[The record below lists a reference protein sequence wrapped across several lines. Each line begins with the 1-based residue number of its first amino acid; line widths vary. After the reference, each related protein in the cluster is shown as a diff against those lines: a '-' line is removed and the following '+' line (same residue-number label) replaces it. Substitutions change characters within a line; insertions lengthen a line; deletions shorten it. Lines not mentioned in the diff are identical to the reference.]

1 MICRRL
7 FSLLPL
13 TVKIVLLVGLMGVV
27 SMGVVAYAM
36 LSMRQMDSE
45 YRTLIMQESE
55 LTYRFGSAG
64 VLLSEAQRLMYTAL
78 DEPQMPGLPDAT
90 LPEQRLR
97 SLQRNF
103 ESELSSLAQH
113 MPQKGRELMA
123 LRMRSQEAFGTGLK
137 ILQMSRTAET
147 TALPKA
153 NQDFENAVLQLK
165 HEMDELRS
173 HSHAQFQTVIEQQNS
188 TMEDRLWS
196 MGLAVSGALA
206 LVLLLSGY
214 LAHTQIARPIACLVR
229 AMQHLTARQYGD
241 RIPFTRRRDEVG
253 TMARAL
259 QIFKISMQ
267 RADKLSAQVQRSEEA
282 CKLSEQLV
290 DLTSAIP
297 GVVFQLHLLPSGQ
310 CRFLFVSDKAAE
322 MPGLQVLSLLRTG
335 GSVGQAYA
343 VPQKVQERIHD
354 LFMSRLLTQEELDFD
369 TEVLHERGSRW
380 LHTSATARK
389 LDDGSV
395 MFHGVWM
402 DVTERKLHTRAMV
415 QAKET
420 AERAAQ
426 ERARFLAV
434 VSHEIRTPL
443 NAILG
448 ITQLAL
454 KDELPP
460 AQRERIEQM
469 HQAGRHLLGILTD
482 ILDFSKIDGGHLE
495 LEHKSFALSPVL
507 ASLMDLLS
515 PKALAKGL
523 QLRLEVADEVP
534 EQLVG
539 DAQRLSQILIN
550 YVHNAIKFT
559 SEGEVVVSLSVL
571 RQEQEAKDSAANHV
585 TLRASV
591 RDTGIGIA
599 PQQIESLFEPFRQA
613 DSSITRRFGG
623 TGLGLVIARQL
634 ARAMGGDTG
643 VESRLHEGST
653 FWFTVQLQRP
663 PSSAWGYEV
672 LTQPAPLENTPV
684 PPSSGMRVLVV
695 DDNDVNL
702 LVAKGLLEAGG
713 LVVDTAH
720 HGEQAVSILTQS
732 ADHTYAAV
740 LMDMQMPV
748 MDGVTATRALRAMPR
763 FEALPIIAMT
773 ANATSS
779 DVERTRACG
788 MNDHIAKPLL
798 EGPLWLTLSRWLAHP
813 QASAP
818 PPALVP
824 TAVPPASPSATATG
838 YAGSAETAGAVAPMT
853 APQPPSPTTPGAQQ
867 VFEIESLHDLQA
879 CIPPARLVPLITQF
893 VQDCERRVQR
903 ITQAAHGRQ
912 WETLRREA
920 HDLGG
925 TAGSFGLG
933 ALGEL
938 TYPMEMAAKAEDAAT
953 IDHCLPQLQE
963 LARRGLEQLS
973 AHAQGLQQSAKE

>member
-1 MICRRL
+1 MIRRRL
-7 FSLLPL
+7 FSNLPL
-13 TVKIVLLVGLMGVV
+13 AAKIILLVGLMGLV
-27 SMGVVAYAM
+27 SMGIVAYAM
-36 LSMRQMDSE
+36 LSMRQLDAQ
-45 YRTLIMQESE
+45 YRTLITLESE
-55 LTYRFGSAG
+55 LAYRFGSAG
-64 VLLSEAQRLMYTAL
+64 MLLSEAQRLMYTAL
-78 DEPQMPGLPDAT
+78 DDSPGPEVPNAT
-90 LPEQRLR
+90 PADQRLR
-97 SLQRNF
+97 SLQRDF
-103 ESELSSLAQH
+103 ENELSSLAQH
-113 MPQKGRELMA
+113 MPYKGRDLMA
-123 LRMRSQEAFGTGLK
+123 LRVRSQEVFGAGLQA
-137 ILQMSRTAET
+137 LQ
-147 TALPKA
+147 ALKEAQPPDA
-153 NQDFENAVLQLK
+153 AGAQGGYQNFESTVLQLK
-165 HEMDELRS
+165 HELDELRS
-173 HSHAQFQTVIEQQNS
+173 RSHAEFRALIDQQNRS
-188 TMEDRLWS
+188 TADTLWS
-196 MGLAVSGALA
+196 MGLAVAAALG

-214 LAHTQIARPIACLVR
+214 VAHTQIARPLSQLVR
-229 AMQHLTARQYGD
+229 VMKRLTARQYGD
-241 RIPFTRRRDEVG
+241 KIPFTRRRDEVG

-259 QIFKISMQ
+259 QIFKTTMQ
-267 RADKLSAQVQRSEEA
+267 RADKLSVQVQRSEEA
-282 CKLSEQLV
+282 RKLSEQLV

-297 GVVFQLHLLPSGQ
+297 GVVFQLHLQTSGE

-335 GSVGQAYA
+335 GSVGKAYA

-354 LFMSRLLTQEELDFD
+354 LFINRLHTQAGLDFD
-369 TEVLHERGSRW
+369 TEVLHEGSTRW

-389 LDDGSV
+389 LEDGSAI
-395 MFHGVWM
+395 FHGVWM
-402 DVTERKLHTRAMV
+402 DVTERKLQTRAMV

-434 VSHEIRTPL
+434 MSHEIRTPL

-448 ITQLAL
+448 MAQLAL

-460 AQRERIEQM
+460 PQRERIEQM
-469 HQAGRHLLGILTD
+469 HRAGRHLLGILTD

-495 LEHKSFALSPVL
+495 LEHQSFALSPLL
-507 ASLMDLLS
+507 ATFMDLLS

-523 QLRLEVADEVP
+523 HLRLEVADDVP

-559 SEGEVVVSLSVL
+559 SQGEVVVSLSVM
-571 RQEQEAKDSAANHV
+571 RQEEDDTEDRV
-585 TLRASV
+585 TLRGSV

-599 PQQIESLFEPFRQA
+599 PEQIEGLFEPFRQA

-643 VESRLHEGST
+643 VESKLHEGST
-653 FWFTVQLQRP
+653 FWFTVQLHRAP
-663 PSSAWGYEV
+663 ASAWGYEV
-672 LTQPAPLENTPV
+672 LTQPMPLEAAPL
-684 PPSSGMRVLVV
+684 PPSPDMRVLVV

-702 LVAKGLLEAGG
+702 QVAKGLLEAGG
-713 LVVDTAH
+713 LIVDAAH
-720 HGEQAVSILTQS
+720 NGAQAVNMLTQAS
-732 ADHTYAAV
+732 DHTYAAV

-748 MDGVTATRALRAMPR
+748 MDGMTATRMLRSMPR

-773 ANATSS
+773 ANATSA

-798 EGPLWLTLSRWLAHP
+798 EAPLWHTLSRWLAQTP
-813 QASAP
+813 AAPP
-818 PPALVP
+818 PPAL
-824 TAVPPASPSATATG
+824 AAPATQATATP
-838 YAGSAETAGAVAPMT
+838 AASHPTLTPSAPLPEP
-853 APQPPSPTTPGAQQ
+853 PPPPSPGAER
-867 VFEIESLHDLQA
+867 VFEAESLQDLQA
-879 CIPPARLVPLITQF
+879 SIPPARLIPLITQF

-933 ALGEL
+933 TLGEL
-938 TYPMEMAAKAEDAAT
+938 THPMELAAKSEDAAT
-953 IDHCLPQLQE
+953 IDRCLPQLQE
-963 LARRGLEQLS
+963 LARLGLEQLNAHARGLEQPPDRP
-973 AHAQGLQQSAKE
+973 AP